1 MDSCKVKKNMKK
13 ILAFTLAEV
22 LISLTIIGV
31 IAALTVPV
39 IMNNSQQKANAI
51 AYRRII
57 TVLNET
63 VERSVAET
71 RFLPQPR
78 CFYWDKN
85 PYGAAHC
92 VKWDDSGNCTQYK
105 LANGQPWPDDYNGGF
120 TQCGDL
126 LAFMKK
132 NLLVQKE
139 CASGYSDGCLPEYDG
154 NDTNYKDSHPDAED
168 VDVNKATSG
177 CGNFRKANIKTRP
190 AFVLDDGTI
199 IFVYSSAQLMAVDV
213 NGKKGPNKWGHD
225 LWPITLKGNYTT
237 IPQYAPGGCDIV
249 QKGGISAST
258 AYNMFK

>member
-85 PYGAAHC
+85 PYGAAPC

-132 NLLVQKE
+132 NLLVQK
-139 CASGYSDGCLPEYDG
+139 LIH
-154 NDTNYKDSHPDAED
+154 NY
-168 VDVNKATSG
+168 N
-177 CGNFRKANIKTRP
+177 
-190 AFVLDDGTI
+190 
-199 IFVYSSAQLMAVDV
+199 
-213 NGKKGPNKWGHD
+213 
-225 LWPITLKGNYTT
+225 
-237 IPQYAPGGCDIV
+237 
-249 QKGGISAST
+249 
-258 AYNMFK
+258 